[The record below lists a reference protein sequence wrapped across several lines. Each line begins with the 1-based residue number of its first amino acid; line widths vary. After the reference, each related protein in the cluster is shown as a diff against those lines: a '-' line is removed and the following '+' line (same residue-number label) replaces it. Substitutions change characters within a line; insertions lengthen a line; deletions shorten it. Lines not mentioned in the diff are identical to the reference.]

1 MRRTLNVFR
10 TALPVAAATL
20 LLTACGGSGDDDAA
34 SSASATSSSAAETSA
49 DEAGSEFCVKAAG
62 IEDTIGTALNDQA
75 DPTTIPDALHA
86 AAAEIRGIEPP
97 DEIATDWTA
106 LAGGVEQIATA
117 FGNVDFSDPN
127 ALATFEQQV
136 QQLETQLAGASTNVQ
151 TYLAE
156 HCGLGTA
163 APTS

>member
-1 MRRTLNVFR
+1 MRRTLNVCR
-10 TALPVAAATL
+10 TGLSVVAATL
-20 LLTACGGSGDDDAA
+20 LLTACGGSDDDAA
-34 SSASATSSSAAETSA
+34 SSSSATSSSAAETSA

-62 IEDTIGTALNDQA
+62 IEDTIGAALNDQS

-86 AAAEIRGIEPP
+86 AAGEIRGIQAP
-97 DEIATDWTA
+97 DEIAADWTA

-127 ALATFEQQV
+127 AVATFEQEV
-136 QQLETQLAGASTNVQ
+136 QQLETQLNGASTNVQ